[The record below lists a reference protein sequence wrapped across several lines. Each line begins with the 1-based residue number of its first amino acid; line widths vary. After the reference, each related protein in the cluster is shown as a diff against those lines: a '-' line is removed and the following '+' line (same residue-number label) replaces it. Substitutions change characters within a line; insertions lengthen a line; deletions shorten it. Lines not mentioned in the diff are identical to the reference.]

1 MASTSQVRPKRAE
14 LAPGLN
20 GARGR
25 HRFVRILFVQR
36 DAGDVERCLRELKT
50 VHFKVSAD
58 VVLTPEQFT
67 ARLSLQPYDLVVA
80 EYPNPNWEETQAL
93 ELLHQSGWQIPLI
106 FVSHTLEPE
115 TATELMT
122 KGAYDCVEMERISHL
137 PVAIRRALDE
147 GNLRIQRDR
156 AERMLK
162 HSEARYGALIGNPT
176 YGICGCSLDGKFLD
190 VNKALITM
198 LEYTSREELL
208 AANLASDIIRAPATR
223 ARLLGQSGQI
233 DRINPFETE
242 WKAQNGTC
250 VRVRLTGREVCA
262 DQGAPES
269 YEIIVEDV
277 TKQRALENQLR
288 QQATRDALTG
298 LANYRQLVDVL
309 STEIKRSKRTER
321 EFALLFL
328 DLNGLKRIND
338 RHGHL
343 VGSKALCRLA
353 DALCICS
360 REIDTAARFGGD
372 EFALVLPETGAG
384 AANAV
389 ARRVCSSLANDA
401 KEPRLSVSVGIAIY
415 PLDGRTIES
424 LLQTAD
430 RALYKMKGERKTALY
445 NFR

>member
-1 MASTSQVRPKRAE
+1 M
-14 LAPGLN
+14 
-20 GARGR
+20 
-25 HRFVRILFVQR
+25 RILFVQR
-36 DAGDVERCLRELKT
+36 DVADVERCLRELKT
-50 VHFKVSAD
+50 VQFKVSAD

-80 EYPNPNWEETQAL
+80 EYPSPNWKETQAL
-93 ELLHQSGWQIPLI
+93 ELLRQSGKQIPLI

-115 TATELMT
+115 TVAELLT
-122 KGAYDCVEMERISHL
+122 KGAYDCVEMDHLTHL

-147 GNLRIQRDR
+147 GSLRLQRDR

-162 HSEARYGALIGNPT
+162 HSEAKYRALIGNPT
-176 YGICGCSLDGKFLD
+176 YGICRCTLDGKFLD
-190 VNKALITM
+190 VNKALMAM
-198 LEYTSREELL
+198 LGYTSSREELL
-208 AANLASDIIRAPATR
+208 AANLVRDVIRDPATR
-223 ARLLGQSGQI
+223 TRLLGQSSQI
-233 DRINPFETE
+233 DCSNPFETE
-242 WKAQNGTC
+242 WKAQNGTS

-277 TKQRALENQLR
+277 TKQRALEDQLR

-298 LANYRQLVDVL
+298 LANYRRLVDVL
-309 STEIKRSKRTER
+309 NSEIKRSRRTER

-328 DLNGLKRIND
+328 DLNDLKQIND
-338 RHGHL
+338 RYGHL

-353 DALCICS
+353 DALSICS

-389 ARRVCSSLANDA
+389 ARRVCNSLANDA

-424 LLQTAD
+424 LLHTAD